1 MLQII
6 LQGKQQTILKISR
19 CGFTIV
25 RATSTPAQEMRLKIP
40 ETFSSMEGVY
50 LISSSHCSGIFNG
63 WVNFSNAL
71 RYIVQAVV
79 EDIIKHAPNLANL
92 NQLVL
97 MGESAGAYGVGFN
110 CDMVADRFFH

>member
-1 MLQII
+1 MWVHYCSSDLYTGTRDASEDTGNFFFHGRCLTDII
-6 LQGKQQTILKISR
+6 KLLFRKCKWLGN
-19 CGFTIV
+19 F
-25 RATSTPAQEMRLKIP
+25 
-40 ETFSSMEGVY
+40 
-50 LISSSHCSGIFNG
+50 FNA
-63 WVNFSNAL
+63 F

-110 CDMVADRFFH
+110 CDMVADRFFL

>member
-1 MLQII
+1 MWVHYCSSDLYTGTRDASEDTGNFFFHGRCLIDII
-6 LQGKQQTILKISR
+6 KPLFRK
-19 CGFTIV
+19 C
-25 RATSTPAQEMRLKIP
+25 E
-40 ETFSSMEGVY
+40 
-50 LISSSHCSGIFNG
+50 C
-63 WVNFSNAL
+63 WVNFLNAF

-92 NQLVL
+92 KQLVL